1 MYNWWITLFPVLPT
15 APSCQTSQVEK
26 SLKAKEDD
34 NKSIWGIKMPPL
46 CERKVNKMLFVV
58 VCCCCCLSYDTPLF
72 LQDYQSI
79 SDWGAEDCSASTEGT
94 TTEVNCCVYTS
105 MMQFLQKLVYLCAC
119 AVELWTLGTVCMLPW
134 SRRHP
139 TVSQI
144 MEAEYLKRTVGG
156 CLAEGL
162 AEVSA
167 RRPSDPI
174 EYLALWILKHKQNSD
189 QRVSRS
195 LGYKKYLES
204 SPRPIWPGWKV

>member
-1 MYNWWITLFPVLPT
+1 MGDQDATTVW
-15 APSCQTSQVEK
+15 EK
-26 SLKAKEDD
+26 GKQ
-34 NKSIWGIKMPPL
+34 N
-46 CERKVNKMLFVV
+46 VV
-58 VCCCCCLSYDTPLF
+58 CCCCLSYDTPLF
-72 LQDYQSI
+72 LQNYQSI

-105 MMQFLQKLVYLCAC
+105 MSRVQFLQKLVYLCAC
-119 AVELWTLGTVCMLPW
+119 AVELWTLVLFACCHGYESTRP
-134 SRRHP
+134 S
-139 TVSQI
+139 VSQV

-195 LGYKKYLES
+195 LAYKKYLES
-204 SPRPIWPGWKV
+204 SPRPFWPGWKV